1 MFFKKKTVQKQVNQ
15 NNASKQNNTSNNDFA
30 QEKRLYEFRENMKK
44 LSKDENSAKLLAKQ
58 LSRLI
63 LKSK

>member
-1 MFFKKKTVQKQVNQ
+1 M
-15 NNASKQNNTSNNDFA
+15 SKQNNTSNNDFT

-44 LSKDENSAKLLAKQ
+44 LSKDENSAKLLARQ

-63 LKSK
+63 QKSK

>member
-1 MFFKKKTVQKQVNQ
+1 MFFKKKTVQKQVN
-15 NNASKQNNTSNNDFA
+15 QNNTSNNDFA

>member
-1 MFFKKKTVQKQVNQ
+1 MFFKKKIVQKQVNQ
-15 NNASKQNNTSNNDFA
+15 NNTSKQNNTSNNDFA

-63 LKSK
+63 QKSK

>member
-1 MFFKKKTVQKQVNQ
+1 MFFKKKIVQKQV
-15 NNASKQNNTSNNDFA
+15 KQNNILKQDNTLNNDFT

-44 LSKDENSAKLLAKQ
+44 LSKDENSAKLLARQ

-63 LKSK
+63 QKSK

>member
-1 MFFKKKTVQKQVNQ
+1 MFFKKKTAQKQI
-15 NNASKQNNTSNNDFA
+15 KQNNISKQDNTLNNDFT

-44 LSKDENSAKLLAKQ
+44 LSKNENSAKLLAKQ

-63 LKSK
+63 QKSK

>member
-1 MFFKKKTVQKQVNQ
+1 MFFKKKTAQKQVNQ
-15 NNASKQNNTSNNDFA
+15 NNISKQNNTSNNDFA

-44 LSKDENSAKLLAKQ
+44 LSKDENSAKLLARQ

-63 LKSK
+63 QKSK

>member
-1 MFFKKKTVQKQVNQ
+1 MFFKKKTMQKQV
-15 NNASKQNNTSNNDFA
+15 KQNNISNNDFA

-44 LSKDENSAKLLAKQ
+44 LSKDENSAKLLARQ

-63 LKSK
+63 QKSK

>member
-1 MFFKKKTVQKQVNQ
+1 MFFKKKTTQKQI
-15 NNASKQNNTSNNDFA
+15 KQNNTSNNDFA

-44 LSKDENSAKLLAKQ
+44 LSKDENSAKLLARQ

-63 LKSK
+63 QKSK

>member
-44 LSKDENSAKLLAKQ
+44 LSKDENSAKLLARQ

>member
-1 MFFKKKTVQKQVNQ
+1 MFFKKKIVQKQV
-15 NNASKQNNTSNNDFA
+15 KQNNILKQDNTLNNDFT

-44 LSKDENSAKLLAKQ
+44 LSKDENNAKLLARQ

-63 LKSK
+63 QKSK